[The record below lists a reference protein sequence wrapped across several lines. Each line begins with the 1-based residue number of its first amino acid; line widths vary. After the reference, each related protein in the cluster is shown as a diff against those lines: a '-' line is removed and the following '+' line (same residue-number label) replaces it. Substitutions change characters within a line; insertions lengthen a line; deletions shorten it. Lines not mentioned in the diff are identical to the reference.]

1 MHINNDHFQRSISMR
16 THIIWCVTTL
26 GQNCFMWVF
35 KMLQKNEVGLSNQ
48 TSMNKNWCDS
58 MVPQIFLMWNNG
70 PKIQF
75 LDINSCGMVDQKA
88 PVIKWIQNLM
98 WNNGPNGSIK
108 VDECHKNS
116 CVSMDPFWPKC
127 GLMDQQSE
135 TFWWIFP
142 FASSCGLVAPE
153 N

>member
-1 MHINNDHFQRSISMR
+1 MHINNRPFSKVYFNENSYHMMCHNIGTKLFYVSFQN
-16 THIIWCVTTL
+16 VA
-26 GQNCFMWVF
+26 
-35 KMLQKNEVGLSNQ
+35 KNEVGLSNQ

-98 WNNGPNGSIK
+98 WNNGPKGSIK

-116 CVSMDPFWPKC
+116 CVLMDPFWPKC
-127 GLMDQQSE
+127 GLMDRQSE
-135 TFWWIFP
+135 TFLWIFP
-142 FASSCGLVAPE
+142 FASSCA
-153 N
+153 